1 MFLSEYEVCILDLL
15 QVLYGHCCSTDRET
29 SSSSFLALFWMPF
42 ALPLSLCMPSTLAL
56 HLLLFSHKAVALLH
70 TSNTRRAYFSP
81 HAAMGMPSHQIS
93 SPFGVY
99 QSLIEEDHG
108 DEKMLIVMIPIPQI
122 RLSECRVHRASAN
135 RDACSCQ
142 TQLVLPSK
150 LLSGCHHCGLVKQKA
165 KVTEMSRVSIIWWH
179 MSSEQYP
186 LSCEL
191 LVAKGNFKLIQDA
204 CRPLH
209 MDGGDRLGGDGYF
222 QLYTQHF
229 LEQNSEIIAL
239 LQFLCFLSFFSV

>member
-29 SSSSFLALFWMPF
+29 SPSSFLALFWMPF

-56 HLLLFSHKAVALLH
+56 HLLLFSHKAAALLH

-122 RLSECRVHRASAN
+122 RLSECRVHWASAN

-142 TQLVLPSK
+142 TQLALPSK

-165 KVTEMSRVSIIWWH
+165 KVTER
-179 MSSEQYP
+179 
-186 LSCEL
+186 
-191 LVAKGNFKLIQDA
+191 
-204 CRPLH
+204 
-209 MDGGDRLGGDGYF
+209 
-222 QLYTQHF
+222 
-229 LEQNSEIIAL
+229 
-239 LQFLCFLSFFSV
+239 